1 MSIRIFDSAAG
12 CDRNGEWLLS
22 NVWVVVFPPIAPSTA
37 AIM

>member
-1 MSIRIFDSAAG
+1 MSRRIFDKAAG

-22 NVWVVVFPPIAPSTA
+22 NVCVIVVPPIVPSTA